1 MPWPASTPTT
11 HQALRNSDHPG
22 APTDGTNQFD
32 INILVTFNMTFLY
45 CTFAVRLCW
54 ICFGSPFS
62 VVLSHYVFLFGFLR
76 LTLLCG
82 SFIEALKL
90 VGGKEID
97 RYRVFSVRYSLFSV
111 LFQDA
116 QVIL

>member
-1 MPWPASTPTT
+1 
-11 HQALRNSDHPG
+11 
-22 APTDGTNQFD
+22 
-32 INILVTFNMTFLY
+32 MTFLHY
-45 CTFAVRLCW
+45 TFAVRFCW
-54 ICFGSPFS
+54 ICYGSPFSVVLSHCWICYGSPFYVVLSHCWICYGSPFS
-62 VVLSHYVFLFGFLR
+62 VVLSHYMFLFGFLR

-82 SFIEALKL
+82 SFIEPQKL
-90 VGGKEID
+90 VGGKAID